1 MRKIRVARRKTQ
13 RRKKEMIQI
22 LNFTESDGTTKRV
35 LGRFP
40 LSDPWWEVTCSVTQD
55 SRGKLVM
62 PGYPSYRLR
71 SDIDNSVVSLF
82 MKACGMSSDFVSQF
96 IEWLPRERKVNLTN
110 LPEALHEFEKAARI
124 HKAVPGQMNTLVI
137 NSDAGYAVRA
147 AHLFPQVMKHL
158 PTLLPHHF
166 AQLLQKGGRSKDKT
180 PLGAK
185 ANEEAK
191 RKTQEK
197 KMIKLHKLEEIIT
210 RDVWKLGFHRI
221 VYRET
226 GFIKGE
232 AKQNAF
238 RTCGLFERIPP
249 LQCSALKL
257 YWKLKKETDRD
268 GSTYKTMAD
277 LAMGNEDTADKAL
290 EFLKEQNIMVITRQ
304 RVALWEHHHYE
315 TGIAKS
321 LGHLLWVTPWHI
333 KIDVEAML
341 RDAFGEAGKLDDDQK
356 RAAQMICD
364 NPVTVISGV
373 AGCGKTSVVSLVFK
387 EAIHQE
393 DGKPLPSEET
403 VKVLLTAPTGRA
415 ASLLNKRT
423 KLPAYTLHQ
432 VRSTLQ

>member
-1 MRKIRVARRKTQ
+1 METSRFRHQEILVGYITPIKDDIVNNEDDSGTEKEDSEEEEGDDPDLFYFNELSSEGEIIKQSTLRRS
-13 RRKKEMIQI
+13 EV
-22 LNFTESDGTTKRV
+22 NFTESDGTTKRL

-55 SRGKLVM
+55 RRGKLVM

-124 HKAVPGQMNTLVI
+124 HKTVPGQMNTLVI

-166 AQLLQKGGRSKDKT
+166 AQLLQKGGRGKDKT
-180 PLGAK
+180 PPGAK
-185 ANEEAK
+185 ANEEAE

-210 RDVWKLGFHRI
+210 RDVWKLGFHHI

-226 GFIKGE
+226 GLITGE
-232 AKQNAF
+232 VNQEAF

-257 YWKLKKETDRD
+257 YWKMKKETDRD
-268 GSTYKTMAD
+268 GSTYKTTPY
-277 LAMGNEDTADKAL
+277 LAMGSEDTADKAL
-290 EFLKEQNIMVITRQ
+290 EFLKEKNIV
-304 RVALWEHHHYE
+304 
-315 TGIAKS
+315 
-321 LGHLLWVTPWHI
+321 
-333 KIDVEAML
+333 
-341 RDAFGEAGKLDDDQK
+341 
-356 RAAQMICD
+356 
-364 NPVTVISGV
+364 VISGSTTTTKQALPKV
-373 AGCGKTSVVSLVFK
+373 WVTCCG
-387 EAIHQE
+387 
-393 DGKPLPSEET
+393 
-403 VKVLLTAPTGRA
+403 
-415 ASLLNKRT
+415 
-423 KLPAYTLHQ
+423 
-432 VRSTLQ
+432 STPGT